1 MELSN
6 NKELFL
12 IEHLLKQSNITRCR
26 NEELKHDLNVSIRT
40 MREKFYKKNA
50 LKLLLFK
57 FLFYIFLLFISSNN
71 LDILSKFSLFIPYLV
86 IVSGIVY
93 FILQRFFFLLAL
105 IKKQC
110 WEVVFRILNTTVKI
124 LYFSVLGGCIQFF
137 IIMNSCLILNSFI
150 SSDLIY
156 QMVLKPEWMTL
167 LVVFWGV
174 PSSIFMVSKLK
185 AFLSRNHWK
194 WEELQLLE
202 SDVIPFY
209 FLFTIYSCAIFINLV
224 NILRAEVNTE
234 NLYYFTILLINS
246 IGFLVLCSA
255 IFISRF
261 DHEVYKRYN
270 NKYKVILSMLPYK
283 N

>member
-1 MELSN
+1 MILQANTREVL
-6 NKELFL
+6 
-12 IEHLLKQSNITRCR
+12 NIR

-137 IIMNSCLILNSFI
+137 IIMNSCLILNIFI

-174 PSSIFMVSKLK
+174 PSSIFMVSK
-185 AFLSRNHWK
+185 SRRYPYRW
-194 WEELQLLE
+194 
-202 SDVIPFY
+202 
-209 FLFTIYSCAIFINLV
+209 CASF
-224 NILRAEVNTE
+224 
-234 NLYYFTILLINS
+234 F
-246 IGFLVLCSA
+246 
-255 IFISRF
+255 
-261 DHEVYKRYN
+261 
-270 NKYKVILSMLPYK
+270 
-283 N
+283 